1 MDGTN
6 LNKGDEGAPK
16 PDAPQNRDHGD
27 PQPGVDTK
35 LIDPAKT
42 PGSGMFPDDGGMAP
56 SG

>member
-6 LNKGDEGAPK
+6 RDKSDEVAPK
-16 PDAPQNRDHGD
+16 SDATQAEDHGD

-42 PGSGMFPDDGGMAP
+42 PGSGMFPDDGGVAP